1 MLSAKKGDVE
11 AAFALLIEQVD
22 CELERV
28 NEEVS
33 KASRAQDYGRVRQAA
48 DEAEWLKSFRG
59 KLEDLGREWRTR
71 SSGKRR
77 RAERDQRR
85 RSVRLP
91 RGAKTPEEAYYQ
103 PILSALVEL
112 GGRGKVR
119 EVLGRVEEK
128 MKPLLKPIDYE
139 LLPSGRQV
147 RWRNTAGW
155 AGNQLVERGLMKAGS
170 RKGFWEISSEGRT
183 WVATQVHNK
192 TGNDWRS
199 GDGGSENS

>member
-59 KLEDLGREWRTR
+59 RLESLGREWRTR
-71 SSGKRR
+71 PSGKRR
-77 RAERDQRR
+77 RADRDQRR

-91 RGAKTPEEAYYQ
+91 RGAKTPEEKYYQ

-119 EVLGRVEEK
+119 EVLRRVEEK
-128 MKPLLKPIDYE
+128 MKPLLQQVDYE

-147 RWRNTAGW
+147 RWCNTAEW
-155 AGNQLVERGLMKAGS
+155 ARKQLVERGLMKADS
-170 RKGFWEISSEGRT
+170 PKGLWEISSEGKT

-199 GDGGSENS
+199 ADGGSENS